1 MMKFTEKIKDLIR
14 KLGSSREENDMQMP
28 ADFQKLINMIENTQ
42 EVEFSCEDV
51 YNILD
56 QYTELVYRSE
66 DAAELMPLVE
76 HHIEICPDCK
86 EEFEA
91 LLRVL
96 EASPA

>member
-1 MMKFTEKIKDLIR
+1 MNLNEKIKSLVR
-14 KLGSSREENDMQMP
+14 KLGSSREENDMQIP
-28 ADFQKLINMIENTQ
+28 ADFQMLINMIENTQ

-56 QYTELVYRSE
+56 QYTELVYRGE
-66 DAAELMPLVE
+66 DSAELMPLVE

-91 LLRVL
+91 LLRIL
-96 EASPA
+96 EGSPA

>member
-1 MMKFTEKIKDLIR
+1 MNFSERIKKLI
-14 KLGSSREENDMQMP
+14 KELGSSKADNAMQMP
-28 ADFQKLINMIENTQ
+28 ADVQKLIQMVENTQ

-56 QYTELVYRSE
+56 QYTELVYRGE
-66 DAAELMPLVE
+66 DSAELMPLVE
-76 HHIEICPDCK
+76 HHIEICPDCR

-91 LLRVL
+91 LLRIL

>member
-1 MMKFTEKIKDLIR
+1 MKFSEKIKSLVKR
-14 KLGSSREENDMQMP
+14 LGSSKEENAMQMP
-28 ADFQKLINMIENTQ
+28 ADVQKLIQMVENTQ

-56 QYTELVYRSE
+56 QYTELVYRGDDS
-66 DAAELMPLVE
+66 AELMPLVE
-76 HHIEICPDCK
+76 HHIEICPDCR

-96 EASPA
+96 EAAPA